1 MPQYA
6 IYSQEEYPPHGRAW
20 HLVDV
25 SQRPPEGAYMTLCR
39 NLLFRPGDG
48 DRAIPADEWQ
58 RNRGAEHLC
67 SLCEE
72 LGGSSANARAS

>member
-1 MPQYA
+1 
-6 IYSQEEYPPHGRAW
+6 
-20 HLVDV
+20 
-25 SQRPPEGAYMTLCR
+25 MTLCR

-72 LGGSSANARAS
+72 LGGSSANVLASAKT